1 MASTPV
7 APGTPGTLM
16 ISSMPW
22 AYIWVDGRDTGRTT
36 PLLGYTLNPGPH
48 EVQLRTAMGQVY
60 KQRVQMVPGQTTR
73 LSHLFQ

>member
-1 MASTPV
+1 
-7 APGTPGTLM
+7 
-16 ISSMPW
+16 MPW
-22 AYIWVDGRDTGRTT
+22 AYVWVDGRDTGRTT